1 MHIRKSGFS
10 IGLIA
15 LAVLSTGCSTSN
27 LRSDYDRSA
36 DFGSYET
43 YNFMENAG
51 PRSGNYESFFSQYMV
66 EAITIEM
73 EKRGYVKADDPDI
86 WVNFNGILQ
95 EKTSVRSVPAS
106 PPMGGYYGYRG
117 GYYDPWRG
125 YGIAEGPRESAR
137 ERVER
142 RTEVL
147 RAIPV
152 RSRQPEPGYAFSIM

>member
-73 EKRGYVKADDPDI
+73 EKRGYVSAAMATAPKP
-86 WVNFNGILQ
+86 
-95 EKTSVRSVPAS
+95 TSPSTLKVLSTS
-106 PPMGGYYGYRG
+106 TSSTT
-117 GYYDPWRG
+117 
-125 YGIAEGPRESAR
+125 RETSWSGKLSAR
-137 ERVER
+137 AAYRR
-142 RTEVL
+142 RT
-147 RAIPV
+147 
-152 RSRQPEPGYAFSIM
+152 SRICARTC